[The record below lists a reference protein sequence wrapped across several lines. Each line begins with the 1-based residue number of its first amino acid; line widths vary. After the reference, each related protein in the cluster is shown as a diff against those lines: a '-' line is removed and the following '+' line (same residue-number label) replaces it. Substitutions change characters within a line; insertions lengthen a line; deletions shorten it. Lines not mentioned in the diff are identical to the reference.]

1 MRILLNI
8 VGGILAVSGTVW
20 ALQGMSVLPGKLMG
34 GQPQWIVYG
43 AIAVAAGVGLLVY
56 ANRRVAS

>member
-8 VGGILAVSGTVW
+8 VGGMLAVSGTIL
-20 ALQGMSVLPGKLMG
+20 ALQGMSILPGKLMG

-43 AIAVAAGVGLLVY
+43 AIALAAGVGILAY
-56 ANRRVAS
+56 ANRRAAS